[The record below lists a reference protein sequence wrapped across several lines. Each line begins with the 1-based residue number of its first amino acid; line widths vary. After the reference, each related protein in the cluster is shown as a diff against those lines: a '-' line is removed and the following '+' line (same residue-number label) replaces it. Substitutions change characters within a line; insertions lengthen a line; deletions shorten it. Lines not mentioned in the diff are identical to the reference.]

1 MTASEEP
8 AAREPLAWRHVLGI
22 SGWLGL
28 LAAVYFLVVAVVQLY
43 SSGIGLALG
52 GGGMEPS
59 NAAAITL
66 MATIT
71 AFGTAAIAILAV
83 IARRWVLLPVAL
95 VVCALAFVLAN
106 GSITTG

>member
-8 AAREPLAWRHVLGI
+8 AAREPLAWRHALGI

-28 LAAVYFLVVAVVQLY
+28 LVAVYFLIVAIVQLY
-43 SSGIGLALG
+43 VSGIGLALG
-52 GGGMEPS
+52 AGGMESS

-71 AFGTAAIAILAV
+71 AFGTAAIAIIAA
-83 IARRWVLLPVAL
+83 IARRWVLLPAAL

-106 GSITTG
+106 GAIATG